1 MRRPGALDGSTLFFF
16 LVYDVLECF
25 DYFNWVKGKK
35 KQNRAGSSFW
45 LVM

>member
-1 MRRPGALDGSTLFFF
+1 MDLLFFFF